1 MGIKCRNY
9 ISEFIHSNFLWILF
23 FVHQSDQNHI
33 SVGNGLQKA
42 SSADVYQLQQMSS
55 SRGSTLDYD
64 NEGEGNK
71 STDRLM
77 DIKNGRKTNASTTSS
92 FLRSSSLQQQK
103 GDLSSDEGSENGSNN
118 RNKKNRKKG
127 TNLVSQSQ
135 KGIR

>member
-1 MGIKCRNY
+1 M
-9 ISEFIHSNFLWILF
+9 
-23 FVHQSDQNHI
+23 

-42 SSADVYQLQQMSS
+42 SSADVYQLQQISS

-64 NEGEGNK
+64 NEGDGNK